1 MMSNKEKIQIEL
13 EVPSKTLHVEH
24 ASCPNG
30 HSFADESI
38 KINGKPSLKVK
49 VSYKGK
55 EGFMYLDPIYGSYN
69 NIEEGISI
77 PKGAVI
83 EFYCPECGVNLKEP
97 DDTCQLCASPMFIF
111 HLPNGGLVEGCL
123 KKGCMFHKM
132 KIVDAEQ
139 QVSRLFTD
147 QSLDSYL

>member
-1 MMSNKEKIQIEL
+1 MSDKEKIQIEL
-13 EVPSKTLHVEH
+13 EVPSKALHVEH

-30 HSFADESI
+30 HSLADESI
-38 KINGKPSLKVK
+38 KINGKPSFKVK
-49 VSYKGK
+49 VKYKGK

-69 NIEEGISI
+69 NIEEGISV
-77 PKGAVI
+77 PKGAVL
-83 EFYCPECGVNLKEP
+83 EFYCPECGISLKEP

-132 KIVDAEQ
+132 KIVDVEQ

-147 QSLDSYL
+147 HNLDSYL

>member
-1 MMSNKEKIQIEL
+1 MRKKEKIQIEL
-13 EVPSKTLHVEH
+13 EVPSKSLHVEH
-24 ASCPNG
+24 AYCSKG
-30 HSFADESI
+30 HSLADESI
-38 KINGKPSLKVK
+38 KISGKPSFKVK
-49 VSYKGK
+49 VKHKGK

-77 PKGAVI
+77 PKGAVL
-83 EFYCPECGVNLKEP
+83 EFFCPECGISLTEP

-111 HLPNGGLVEGCL
+111 QLPKGGVVEGCL

-139 QVSRLFTD
+139 QVARLFEND
-147 QSLDSYL
+147 NLDAYL